1 MLLSRVADSLYWIS
15 RYLERAEHTAR
26 LVDVAVDQGLGRA
39 SSFTGSAVERL
50 YQSVGLASES
60 QDVSALAG
68 GALFDLANRN
78 SVAACVTAARENAR
92 QVREEISSA
101 MWEQLNAL
109 YLRVR
114 QMRDEGA
121 WSVRTHH
128 SSRAI
133 IDGVRLFKGITNGT
147 MSHGEGWQYLQVG
160 HYLERSSETASLL
173 TLFVPEGTGSS
184 TMPEPRDQV
193 EWVTLLESCSALEAY
208 CRYYTADVRA
218 GRVTEFLLLNPEFPR
233 SVRFSAVRL
242 EGALRSLAGYSTRT
256 AGRAERLAGRLRASL
271 EYAQVDE
278 ILSDDPQ
285 TYLANISRQCSQI
298 HTAVNQSYVAYPI
311 ESALPA

>member
-50 YQSVGLASES
+50 YESVGLESES

-68 GALFDLANRN
+68 GALFDLENRN

-121 WSVRTHH
+121 WSTRTHH

-133 IDGVRLFKGITNGT
+133 IDGVRLF
-147 MSHGEGWQYLQVG
+147 
-160 HYLERSSETASLL
+160 
-173 TLFVPEGTGSS
+173 
-184 TMPEPRDQV
+184 
-193 EWVTLLESCSALEAY
+193 
-208 CRYYTADVRA
+208 
-218 GRVTEFLLLNPEFPR
+218 
-233 SVRFSAVRL
+233 
-242 EGALRSLAGYSTRT
+242 
-256 AGRAERLAGRLRASL
+256 
-271 EYAQVDE
+271 
-278 ILSDDPQ
+278 
-285 TYLANISRQCSQI
+285 
-298 HTAVNQSYVAYPI
+298 
-311 ESALPA
+311 

>member
-1 MLLSRVADSLYWIS
+1 MLLSRVADALYWIS

-26 LVDVAVDQGLGRA
+26 VTDVVVDLGLGRA
-39 SSFTGSAVERL
+39 TTLDDDAIGRL
-50 YQSVGLASES
+50 YGSLGLEPAES
-60 QDVSALAG
+60 QEQLGPLAD
-68 GALFDLANRN
+68 AAFFDIAHRN

-92 QVREEISSA
+92 QVREEISSD

-160 HYLERSSETASLL
+160 HYLERSSATASLL
-173 TLFVPEGTGSS
+173 MLFVPGGTGSPN
-184 TMPEPRDQV
+184 MPEPREQV
-193 EWVTLLESCSALEAY
+193 EWVTLLESCSAHEAY
-208 CRYYTADVRA
+208 CRY
-218 GRVTEFLLLNPEFPR
+218 
-233 SVRFSAVRL
+233 
-242 EGALRSLAGYSTRT
+242 
-256 AGRAERLAGRLRASL
+256 
-271 EYAQVDE
+271 
-278 ILSDDPQ
+278 
-285 TYLANISRQCSQI
+285 
-298 HTAVNQSYVAYPI
+298 
-311 ESALPA
+311 

>member
-1 MLLSRVADSLYWIS
+1 MLLSRVADALYWIS
-15 RYLERAEHTAR
+15 RYLERAEHSAR
-26 LVDVAVDQGLGRA
+26 LVAVAVDQGLGRA
-39 SSFTGSAVERL
+39 PIAGSAVERL
-50 YQSVGLASES
+50 YQSIGLESGS
-60 QDVSALAG
+60 QDLSALAG
-68 GALFDLANRN
+68 GALFDLTNRN
-78 SVAACVTAARENAR
+78 SVASCVTAARENAR

-109 YLRVR
+109 FLRTKQTR
-114 QMRDEGA
+114 EEGSWGA
-121 WSVRTHH
+121 RIHHVSRT
-128 SSRAI
+128 I

-160 HYLERSSETASLL
+160 HYLERSNATASLL
-173 TLFVPEGTGSS
+173 TLFVPEGTGSMN
-184 TMPEPRDQV
+184 MPEPRDQV

-233 SVRFSAVRL
+233 SVRFSAVQL
-242 EGALRSLAGYSTRT
+242 EGALRQLARYSTRT
-256 AGRAERLAGRLRASL
+256 GGRAERLAGRLRASL

-278 ILSDDPQ
+278 ILNDDPQ
-285 TYLANISRQCSQI
+285 AYLTNISRQCSQI
-298 HTAVNQSYVAYPI
+298 HSAVHQSYVSYSI